1 MNCKVI
7 ILQPFERASKRLLK
21 RYKSLRHD
29 LIRLIAELEANPM
42 LGADLGN
49 GFRKVRLA
57 IKSKSSGKRGGA
69 RVITLTILLST
80 DNAEVGL
87 LYIIYDKSD
96 RGSISIKDLNALKRE
111 SGL

>member
-80 DNAEVGL
+80 DNAEDGL
-87 LYIIYDKSD
+87 LYIYDKSD
-96 RGSISIKDLNALKRE
+96 RGSISIKELNALKKE

>member
-1 MNCKVI
+1 MNCKI
-7 ILQPFERASKRLLK
+7 ITFPSFDRELKQLAK
-21 RYKSLRHD
+21 RYKSLQQD
-29 LIRLIAELEANPM
+29 LLKLIAELEANPK

-80 DNAEVGL
+80 EETEIGL
-87 LYIIYDKSD
+87 LYIYDKSD
-96 RGSISIKDLNALKRE
+96 RDSISIKELNALKRAN
-111 SGL
+111 

>member
-29 LIRLIAELEANPM
+29 LI
-42 LGADLGN
+42 
-49 GFRKVRLA
+49 
-57 IKSKSSGKRGGA
+57 KSKSSGKRGGA
-69 RVITLTILLST
+69 RVITLTILFST
-80 DNAEVGL
+80 DEAEVGL
-87 LYIIYDKSD
+87 LYIYDKSD
-96 RGSISIKDLNALKRE
+96 RASISIKELNALKRE

>member
-87 LYIIYDKSD
+87 LYICDKSD
-96 RGSISIKDLNALKRE
+96 RGSISIKELNALKKE

>member
-1 MNCKVI
+1 M
-7 ILQPFERASKRLLK
+7 
-21 RYKSLRHD
+21 RHD

-87 LYIIYDKSD
+87 LYIYDKSD
-96 RGSISIKDLNALKRE
+96 RGSISIKELNALKKE